1 MLFISF
7 SLVIG
12 VLFIDARVSGLDKVN
27 GISKVRNV
35 LKIWVISEGTVFF
48 SVFFLDSLVLAGTE
62 DALNELHLS
71 TYQFMSKELLYD
83 GLLF

>member
-1 MLFISF
+1 MYWKFEL
-7 SLVIG
+7 LVKA
-12 VLFIDARVSGLDKVN
+12 L
-27 GISKVRNV
+27 
-35 LKIWVISEGTVFF
+35 FF